1 MSAIIG
7 YARTSTTDQTAGLDA
22 QKRDL
27 EAAGC
32 TKVYHEQ
39 TSGADADRPELAKA
53 LDFMREGD
61 TFVVTKIDRLARNM
75 KHLLEIVETTQARGA
90 ALRILDMDLDT
101 GTPTGRLMLQVLG
114 AVGEFE
120 RAMMLERQREGIAK
134 AKAEGRYKGRPPM
147 ETAKVDAIRAMK
159 AAGKTPTQIAKEA
172 GVARSTVYRILE
184 QAGG

>member
-1 MSAIIG
+1 MGETIG
-7 YARTSTTDQTAGLDA
+7 YARTSTTDQIAGLEA

-32 TKVYHEQ
+32 TRVYDEQ
-39 TSGADADRPELAKA
+39 TSGADADRPELGRA
-53 LDFMREGD
+53 LDFIREAD

-75 KHLLEIVETTQARGA
+75 KHLLEIVETINSTGA
-90 ALRILDMDLDT
+90 TLRILDMDLDT
-101 GTPTGRLMLQVLG
+101 GTPTGKLMLQVLG

-147 ETAKVDAIRAMK
+147 DAEKVGVIKAMK
-159 AAGKTPTQIAKEA
+159 AAGKTPTQIAQEA
-172 GVARSTVYRILE
+172 GLARSTVYRILG
-184 QAGG
+184 ASG